1 MFVGFT
7 FKFNYFSPVKKILHI
22 VLLLTLVT
30 ACSYDKYRYNFFEG
44 NWVLINYLDTV
55 EKYRSVDKASHV
67 QMQEIILKRHLDTV
81 TFLYDNMESERFPFF
96 HKTSNQIV
104 IDNYINLKPLSIYI
118 NEQAYYLSY
127 KIDSVQYVFVK
138 PDDRLIDSSAQGLPP
153 YSTQRVINS
162 LVLGGIYKQENNN
175 IPVQFYTNGNISGLK
190 DFTYYQTCI
199 GGDCRTFYDG
209 DVVLMSGQNG
219 TQYYTWE
226 WKGNYLTIFELIKT
240 TLPDEKPHYLKGKSV
255 IALHKIK

>member
-1 MFVGFT
+1 VQ
-7 FKFNYFSPVKKILHI
+7 
-22 VLLLTLVT
+22 
-30 ACSYDKYRYNFFEG
+30 
-44 NWVLINYLDTV
+44 
-55 EKYRSVDKASHV
+55 KYRSIQKTGPK
-67 QMQEIILKRHLDTV
+67 QMQEIILKRHIDSI
-81 TFLYDNMESERFPFF
+81 TFLYNNTESQTFPFY

-104 IDNYINLKPLSIYI
+104 IDNYINNKPLSIYI

-127 KIDSVQYVFVK
+127 KIDSEQYVYVK
-138 PDDRLIDSSAQGLPP
+138 PDDRLIESSNVNFP
-153 YSTQRVINS
+153 SVSSQRVVNS
-162 LVLGGIYKQENNN
+162 IMFGGIYKLANND

-209 DVVLMSGQNG
+209 DVVLMSGPNG

>member
-1 MFVGFT
+1 M
-7 FKFNYFSPVKKILHI
+7 KKIPHI
-22 VLLLTLVT
+22 VLLLILLT
-30 ACSYDKYRYNFFEG
+30 ACNYDKYRHSFFEG

-55 EKYRSVDKASHV
+55 EKYKSVAKANHV
-67 QMQEIILKRHLDTV
+67 QMLEIILKRHLDTAM
-81 TFLYDNMESERFPFF
+81 FLYDNMESERFPFR

-104 IDNYINLKPLSIYI
+104 IDNYINQKPLNIYI

-127 KIDSVQYVFVK
+127 KIDSIQYVFVK

-209 DVVLMSGQNG
+209 DVVLMSGPNG

-226 WKGNYLTIFELIKT
+226 WKGNYLTIFALTKA
-240 TLPDEKPHYLKGKSV
+240 TLPDEKPFYLKGKSV